1 MSRIQK
7 LSTAAGTLAVLVTVG
22 SWADAAFAFGI
33 SRTTGSF
40 DNVTLQNET
49 LVGSDGVAA
58 NETNKVK
65 FLENVNGVNENQV
78 RWGSG
83 IGSYEWQEVTHTN
96 YWASDWDYEY
106 VSAGSTTWYW
116 DGSWFVEDTIDQG
129 GYYYTTN
136 PNDVYEYSQ
145 YTYNEQV
152 YVAPTY
158 EDQSGL
164 GFEGVTDLDVSLN
177 DVFNVGTL
185 KHFNETIWAD
195 GLAGSTTDFAMSLDF
210 SSLGLGE
217 QTFNFAL
224 NIDET
229 NNDASAHDDGVCP
242 YQTEPGKG
250 CSDQITWDFD
260 LETANKFTYDGDEYT
275 LELVG
280 FSQSEMDAAN
290 LTEEFISQEGGT
302 SEAGLWAKIVKLN
315 TVDPGQEIPE
325 PSALISIAAL
335 GGYLAKSRRKREQ
348 QLAA

>member
-1 MSRIQK
+1 MSRTQK
-7 LSTAAGTLAVLVTVG
+7 FSTAVGTLAVLVAVG
-22 SWADAAFAFGI
+22 GWAEAAFAFGI

-40 DNVTLQNET
+40 DNVTLTNGT
-49 LVGSDGVAA
+49 LVGSDGVEADSA
-58 NETNKVK
+58 NKVK
-65 FLENVNGVNENQV
+65 FLEDVNGTNENQV
-78 RWGSG
+78 RWGTG
-83 IGSYEWQEVTHTN
+83 FGSYEWQQRTGTKN
-96 YWASDWDYEY
+96 YAYDYQREY
-106 VSAGSTTWYW
+106 VRRGTTKW
-116 DGSWFVEDTIDQG
+116 SWNGHEFVEKTIYRS
-129 GYYYTTN
+129 GYYWTAKA
-136 PNDVYEYSQ
+136 NDIYEHE
-145 YTYNEQV
+145 YTYNQKV

-164 GFEGVTDLDVSLN
+164 GFEGVTDLEVSLN

-185 KHFNETIWAD
+185 KHFNETILGD
-195 GLAGSTTDFAMSLDF
+195 DLDGSTTDFAMSLDF

-229 NNDASAHDDGVCP
+229 NNDASAHDGGVCP
-242 YQTEPGKG
+242 YQTEPGQG